1 MKKIIA
7 LMMALAMLLTVAGC
21 GGSNNAAGAASTPAA
36 NNAAPAGDASTPAA
50 SAPADSAPAGDASAS
65 PVAGKKVAYIMQM
78 APSDIFQ
85 MWSEYAEKTAV
96 GLGMEYQAFFCN
108 GSDTNWQ
115 DTVSQCAS
123 GGYDGL
129 LLSHG
134 GQNYAYT
141 FLTDLLKQYP
151 DLKIAT
157 FDTPFKDNNGETQK
171 IEGVTQ
177 FFQQDAQFAELL
189 LDYICNTLNPDKV
202 AAGEPVKVLKVWVG
216 PNFNSPFD
224 RRQVGYEK
232 YEQEGLIQTVETI
245 GPSDFNNAE
254 ASMTDVTTA
263 TLAKYQ
269 PGDIDAI
276 WCCYDLYASGVYTA
290 LTQGGF
296 DIPMVSVDI
305 SNADIDKMAAANS
318 PWKACATTNWYYNGE
333 FGMRVLALEMAGEY
347 DKIIDPMTGAA
358 SDWLELPTT
367 VVTQDMVSGGG
378 INVMN
383 LDTVAGEGY
392 SDRSWMPTTDW
403 MTALLGD

>member
-21 GGSNNAAGAASTPAA
+21 GGSNNTASTASTRAA
-36 NNAAPAGDASTPAA
+36 DTAPAGDASTPAA
-50 SAPADSAPAGDASAS
+50 SAPAASAPSGDTSAS

-108 GSDTNWQ
+108 GSDTTWQ

-157 FDTPFKDNNGETQK
+157 FDTPFKDSNGETQK

-189 LDYICNTLNPDKV
+189 LDYICNTLYPDKV

-290 LTQGGF
+290 LTQGNF

-347 DKIIDPMTGAA
+347 DKIIDPMTGTA

-403 MTALLGD
+403 MAALLGD

>member
-1 MKKIIA
+1 MKKVIA
-7 LMMALAMLLTVAGC
+7 LMMAFAMLLTVAGC
-21 GGSNNAAGAASTPAA
+21 SGSNNAASTASTPAA
-36 NNAAPAGDASTPAA
+36 NDAAPAGDAGTPTASAPAGDAST
-50 SAPADSAPAGDASAS
+50 S

-85 MWSEYAEKTAV
+85 MWSEYAEKTAT
-96 GLGMEYQAFFCN
+96 GLGMEYKAFFCN
-108 GSDTNWQ
+108 GSDTTWQ

-157 FDTPFKDNNGETQK
+157 FDTPFKDSNGETQK

-189 LDYICNTLNPDKV
+189 LDYICNTLYPDKV
-202 AAGEPVKVLKVWVG
+202 AAGQPVKVLKVWVG

-290 LTQGGF
+290 LTQGNF

-305 SNADIDKMAAANS
+305 CNADIDKMAAANS

-333 FGMRVLALEMAGEY
+333 FGMRVLALELAGEY
-347 DKIIDPMTGAA
+347 DKIIDPMTGEV
-358 SDWLELPTT
+358 SDWLELPTN
-367 VVTQDMVSGGG
+367 VVSQDMVSGGG
-378 INVMN
+378 INVTN
-383 LDTVAGEGY
+383 LDTVAGEKY
-392 SDRSWMPTTDW
+392 SDRSYMPTTDW
-403 MTALLGD
+403 MAALLGD

>member
-1 MKKIIA
+1 
-7 LMMALAMLLTVAGC
+7 
-21 GGSNNAAGAASTPAA
+21 
-36 NNAAPAGDASTPAA
+36 
-50 SAPADSAPAGDASAS
+50 
-65 PVAGKKVAYIMQM
+65 
-78 APSDIFQ
+78 
-85 MWSEYAEKTAV
+85 
-96 GLGMEYQAFFCN
+96 MEYQAFFCN
-108 GSDTNWQ
+108 GSDTTWQ

-157 FDTPFKDNNGETQK
+157 FDTPFKDSNGETQK

-189 LDYICNTLNPDKV
+189 LDYICNTLYPDKV

-290 LTQGGF
+290 LTQGNF

-347 DKIIDPMTGAA
+347 DKIIDPMTGTA

-403 MTALLGD
+403 MAALLGD

>member
-21 GGSNNAAGAASTPAA
+21 GGSNNTASTASTPAA
-36 NNAAPAGDASTPAA
+36 DAAPAGDASTPAA
-50 SAPADSAPAGDASAS
+50 STPAASAPSGDTSAS

-108 GSDTNWQ
+108 GSDTTWQ

-157 FDTPFKDNNGETQK
+157 FDTPFKDSNGETQK

-189 LDYICNTLNPDKV
+189 LDYICNTLYPDKV

-290 LTQGGF
+290 LTQGNF

-347 DKIIDPMTGAA
+347 DKIIDPMTGTA

-403 MTALLGD
+403 MAALLGD

>member
-1 MKKIIA
+1 MKKVIA
-7 LMMALAMLLTVAGC
+7 LLMALAMVLAMVAC
-21 GGSNNAAGAASTPAA
+21 SGGNNGTTNNGSTTNNGTTDDGGAAKV
-36 NNAAPAGDASTPAA
+36 D
-50 SAPADSAPAGDASAS
+50 S

-85 MWSEYAEKTAV
+85 MWSEYAKKTAE
-96 GLGMEYQAFFCN
+96 GLGMQYDVFFCD
-108 GSDTNWQ
+108 GSDTKWQ
-115 DTVSQCAS
+115 DTVSQCAAS
-123 GGYDGL
+123 GYDGL

-141 FLTDLLKQYP
+141 FLTDLLEQYP

-157 FDTPFKDNNGETQK
+157 FDTPFKDSNGETQK

-189 LDYICNTLNPDKV
+189 LDYICNTLYPDKV
-202 AAGEPVKVLKVWVG
+202 AAGEPVNVLKVWVG

-232 YEQEGLIQTVETI
+232 YEQEGLIKTVETI
-245 GPSDFNNAE
+245 GPADYNNAE
-254 ASMTDVTTA
+254 ASMADVTTS
-263 TLAKYQ
+263 TLAKYKD
-269 PGDIDAI
+269 GEIDAI

-290 LTQGGF
+290 LTQGGY

-305 SNADIDKMAAANS
+305 SNADIDKMAQANS

-347 DKIIDPMTGAA
+347 DKIIDPMSGEV
-358 SDWLELPTT
+358 SDWLELPTN
-367 VVTQDMVSGGG
+367 VVTQDMVAGGG
-378 INVMN
+378 INVTN
-383 LDTVAGEGY
+383 LQTVAGDQY
-392 SDRSWMPTTDW
+392 ADRSYMPTTGW
-403 MTALLGD
+403 MAELLGD

>member
-21 GGSNNAAGAASTPAA
+21 GGSNNTASTTSTPAA
-36 NNAAPAGDASTPAA
+36 DTAPAGDASTPAA
-50 SAPADSAPAGDASAS
+50 SAPAASAPSGDTSAS

-108 GSDTNWQ
+108 GSDTTWQ

-157 FDTPFKDNNGETQK
+157 FDTPFKDSNGETQK

-189 LDYICNTLNPDKV
+189 LDYICNTLYPDKV

-290 LTQGGF
+290 LTQGNF

-347 DKIIDPMTGAA
+347 DKIIDPMTGTA

-403 MTALLGD
+403 MAALLGD